1 MVNAHTS
8 WSKPVIACTILHT
21 KTVFMP
27 NTHTPSFQSF
37 ARVWAC
43 LWAVLLCC
51 VLSVAAQEVPPD
63 LRLGILNARSEQ
75 DTQHAYA
82 PVVERLQ
89 KELPGR
95 HLQLVPLH
103 WEALEQ
109 AVQSAKVDFVLTN
122 GVQYVE
128 LRHHNALS
136 GALVTQRI
144 YESGVA
150 VSTRGAVV
158 IRHATR
164 TDLAEFSQLRNR
176 QLSVALPSLSTR
188 GMLSYLAPAAE
199 LSAAGVDI
207 SRWQWQET
215 GRAQLAVIDAVLA
228 GKADL
233 GFIRTGLLEDL
244 ALRGTLFAGRIEVVN
259 PQPEAAYPVRLST
272 ALYPEWA
279 LAALPHV
286 DETTSRKVTAA
297 LLSMSLP
304 QAEPT
309 PERIAGFTIPAD
321 YGVIENQMRQLRM
334 EPFNQTPSF
343 TWHDIWQRYRWTL
356 LLLMLTAASM
366 LVLIV
371 TLLRVQHTRKMVL
384 NNMSDGFVRVD
395 RQWHYLVVNL
405 KAAKWLGRPA
415 GDLIGK
421 NMWHQFPEGE
431 GHRFE
436 AVYREAMATGK
447 ACSVEM
453 HFPSWN
459 RWFESRIQP
468 DDTGL
473 SIFFTDITDRKRQEE
488 KLRLS
493 EARNRA
499 ILSALPDLLFRLD
512 AQGTVLDFQTG
523 SPHDLYLAP
532 ETFLN
537 RRVSDIMPPAVAA
550 SAMACIVQTLAGE
563 PDVRL
568 EYSLP
573 MPQGMQQFEM
583 RMVKIAADEVLG
595 IARNVTERVKA
606 QEAQRLAASVFD
618 TSNDG
623 VFITDAHL
631 HVVQVNPAF
640 TRMTGFAASDILGD
654 DLTRLGLDVN
664 DGVYRELLRTLQHRG
679 EWKGEIWNRR
689 KNGEGFL
696 GLLSLTAVNDA
707 MGHANHH
714 VGVLSD
720 MSLLKAHEDE
730 VQRIAYHDALT
741 GLPNRRLLADQMKA
755 AVSRA
760 QRSEQL
766 MAVCYLDLDD
776 FTQINDTLGHDA
788 GDTVLTAVARRIHA
802 QLRTED
808 TLARLGGDEFVA
820 IVTEL
825 ADVAECEALAQRLL
839 SAVSG
844 SIDIAGVPVRIT
856 ASIGIALYPKDN
868 VSPDTLLRHADQ
880 AMCRAKEAGR
890 NRFHVFAAENDRDA
904 RSRRDLAHRLRQALN
919 RKELRLFYQ
928 PKVNLRT
935 GEVLGCE
942 ALMRWQHPEQG
953 LLPPAAFLSDLL
965 DGDLE
970 IDLGSWVIDEAIRQ
984 WCEWH
989 HAGRSPVSISVNVSS
1004 HQLLKPGF
1012 VDTLSQALA
1021 RRPDFQPQALQL
1033 EILESAAITEIDQA
1047 ALVMRQCLE
1056 QGVSFALDDFGTGY
1070 SSLSYF
1076 RRLPVDTL
1084 KVDQSFVRGMLS
1096 SPDDR
1101 SIVAAVVQLARAFDR
1116 QVVAEGVETL
1126 EHGQALL
1133 ELGCEVAQGYAIARP
1148 MPAADVPVWCAEWHR
1163 AHPVPPA

>member
-1 MVNAHTS
+1 MAN
-8 WSKPVIACTILHT
+8 
-21 KTVFMP
+21 
-27 NTHTPSFQSF
+27 
-37 ARVWAC
+37 
-43 LWAVLLCC
+43 
-51 VLSVAAQEVPPD
+51 EVRPD
-63 LRLGILNARSEQ
+63 LRLGMLSLRSEQ
-75 DTQHAYA
+75 DTERTYA

-95 HLQLVPLH
+95 HLQLVPLR
-103 WEALEQ
+103 WDALEH
-109 AVQSAKVDFVLTN
+109 AVQSAQVDFVLTN

-136 GALVTQRI
+136 GALVTQLV
-144 YESGVA
+144 YESGTA

-176 QLSVALPSLSTR
+176 QISVALPSLNTQ

-199 LSAAGVDI
+199 LTMAGVDI

-215 GRAQLAVIDAVLA
+215 GRAQRAVIDAVLS

-233 GFIRTGLLEDL
+233 GFIRTGLLEEL
-244 ALRGTLFAGRIEVVN
+244 TRQGILFEGRIEVLN
-259 PQPEAAYPVRLST
+259 LRPETAYPVRLST

-286 DETTSRKVTAA
+286 DEATSRKVTAV
-297 LLSMSLP
+297 LLSMQLP
-304 QAEPT
+304 PT
-309 PERIAGFTIPAD
+309 DSNPERVAGFTIPAD
-321 YGVIENQMRQLRM
+321 YGVIENQMRLLRM
-334 EPFNQTPSF
+334 EPFHLAPSF

-356 LLLMLTAASM
+356 LLLMLAATGM
-366 LVLIV
+366 LALIV

-395 RQWHYLVVNL
+395 RQWHYRMVNR
-405 KAAKWLGRPA
+405 KAAQWLGRPA
-415 GDLIGK
+415 RELIGQ
-421 NMWHQFPEGE
+421 NMWHQFPEGQ

-436 AVYREAMATGK
+436 TLYRDALATGK

-453 HFPSWN
+453 HFPPWD
-459 RWFESRIQP
+459 RWFENRVQP
-468 DDTGL
+468 DDKGL

-523 SPHDLYLAP
+523 SPQDLYLPP
-532 ETFLN
+532 EAFLN
-537 RRVSDIMPPAVAA
+537 RRVSDIMPPAVAS
-550 SAMACIVQTLAGE
+550 SAMACIAQTLAGE
-563 PDVRL
+563 ANVRL

-583 RMVKIAADEVLG
+583 RMVRIAADEVLA
-595 IARNVTERVKA
+595 IARNVSERFKA

-640 TRMTGFAASDILGD
+640 THMTGFATDEMQGH
-654 DLTRLGLDVN
+654 DLTRLGLDAN
-664 DGVYRELLRTLQHRG
+664 DGVYRELLRTLQHKG
-679 EWKGEIWNRR
+679 EWKGEIWNHR
-689 KNGEGFL
+689 KNGERFL

-707 MGHANHH
+707 TGHANHH

-730 VQRIAYHDALT
+730 VQHIAYHDALT

-766 MAVCYLDLDD
+766 MAVCYFDLDD
-776 FTQINDTLGHDA
+776 FTHINDTLGHDA
-788 GDTVLTAVARRIHA
+788 GDTVLTAVARRIQA
-802 QLRTED
+802 ELRTED
-808 TLARLGGDEFVA
+808 TMARLGGDEFVA

-825 ADVAECEALAQRLL
+825 TDVAQCEALARQLL
-839 SAVSG
+839 SAVSAP
-844 SIDIAGVPVRIT
+844 IDMAGVPVRIT

-890 NRFHVFAAENDRDA
+890 NRFHVFAAESDRDA

-919 RKELRLFYQ
+919 HQELRLFYQ

-942 ALMRWQHPEQG
+942 ALMRWHHPEQG

-970 IDLGSWVIDEAIRQ
+970 IDLGNWVIDEAIRQ

-989 HAGRSPVSISVNVSS
+989 HAGRAPVSISVNVSS

-1012 VDTLSQALA
+1012 VSTLSQALT
-1021 RRPDFQPQALQL
+1021 RHPDFQPQALQL

-1047 ALVMRQCLE
+1047 AQVMRQCLE
-1056 QGVSFALDDFGTGY
+1056 HGVSFALDDFGTGY

-1101 SIVAAVVQLARAFDR
+1101 SIVAAVVELARAFDR
-1116 QVVAEGVETL
+1116 KVVAEGVETM

-1148 MPAADVPVWCAEWHR
+1148 MPAADVPSWCAEWHR
-1163 AHPVPPA
+1163 THPETPA